1 VVQDIRTISM
11 DKSKYSWNDVDEK
24 IKKMNIDRCT
34 YVRQLIEKDFEKKY
48 NRPSLVEVA
57 MLLGLALVV
66 VLIMVVK

>member
-1 VVQDIRTISM
+1 M